1 MEKHFKK
8 WMIDND
14 LNIKKVAV
22 ILDITYPTAHK
33 KVNNPHLFSVGEL
46 QKLKANNFINL
57 IF

>member
-33 KVNNPHLFSVGEL
+33 KVNN
-46 QKLKANNFINL
+46 
-57 IF
+57 